1 MSGKRAQKSH
11 FAHREY
17 GPCSGRSRH
26 PDTSLPEAIAGKMPI
41 ENVKTKRL
49 KLQDNYI
56 GSKLY
61 IRIISSDKIEYAI
74 TNKDIIEK
82 DYLEIENIVLD

>member
-1 MSGKRAQKSH
+1 
-11 FAHREY
+11 
-17 GPCSGRSRH
+17 
-26 PDTSLPEAIAGKMPI
+26 MPI